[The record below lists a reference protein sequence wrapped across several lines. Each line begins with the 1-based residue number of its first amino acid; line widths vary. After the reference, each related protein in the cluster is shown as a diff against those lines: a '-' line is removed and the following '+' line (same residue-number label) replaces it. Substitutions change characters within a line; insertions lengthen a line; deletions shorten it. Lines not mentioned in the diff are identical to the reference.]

1 MIFDS
6 YTYRQSNVPAGRA
19 KARQTALTIA
29 TIIAASLALAACG
42 GSPQKTASA
51 KKNKFSPKK
60 YGVKGSPY
68 KVKKGQNIPK
78 GGGRYMVGKPYKI
91 AGKWYYPKRY
101 KSYDRVGVASWYG
114 PTFHGRSTANGE
126 VFNMHSLSAAHP
138 TMPLP
143 SYARVTNLRN
153 GRSVVVRVNDRGPF
167 HGNRIIDL
175 SKRAADTLEFGG
187 RGTQKVRVTYLGKA
201 RIDGQ
206 DEQFLAASYRGPGSA
221 QPPAIMVADA
231 GPPPIP
237 ENRRYNAYRAPTSVA
252 FDPATSYAQSTRQPV
267 MVAMVSSALN
277 NHRQSGASAP
287 PPAAHDAA
295 ARSDRVPEPQPA
307 VGGPLI
313 LLKTE
318 ETDPRKRRLLP
329 FGTSSY
335 AAARRISAGHAVIE
349 TMVNRER
356 ARRQIMAMP
365 VVGLTVIRD
374 SVDPGR

>member
-1 MIFDS
+1 
-6 YTYRQSNVPAGRA
+6 
-19 KARQTALTIA
+19 
-29 TIIAASLALAACG
+29 
-42 GSPQKTASA
+42 
-51 KKNKFSPKK
+51 
-60 YGVKGSPY
+60 
-68 KVKKGQNIPK
+68 
-78 GGGRYMVGKPYKI
+78 MVGKPYKI

-101 KSYDRVGVASWYG
+101 KSYNRTGVASWYG

-126 VFNMHSLSAAHP
+126 VFDMYSLSAAHP

-175 SKRAADTLEFGG
+175 SKRAADTLDFGG

-206 DEQFLAASYRGPGSA
+206 DEQFLAASYRGPGST

-231 GPPPIP
+231 GPPPVP
-237 ENRRYNAYRAPTSVA
+237 ENRSYNAFRAPTRVA
-252 FDPATSYAQSTRQPV
+252 FDPATSYAQSSRQPT
-267 MVAMVSSALN
+267 MVAMVSSVLN
-277 NHRQSGASAP
+277 NNRQTGTSTARPVAQ
-287 PPAAHDAA
+287 DAA
-295 ARSDRVPEPQPA
+295 TSSYKAPEAQPA

-329 FGTSSY
+329 FGASSY

-356 ARRQIMAMP
+356 AWRQMMAMP
-365 VVGLTVIRD
+365 VDGLTVIYD
-374 SVDPGR
+374 PVDPGR